1 MLDLIYDK
9 WTANGSDIEM
19 LFFILILLVCF
30 LVVCIMSHISNV
42 RIMNATHLAEIERI
56 KRYGNLRKI
65 NK

>member
-1 MLDLIYDK
+1 MFDIIYNE

-30 LVVCIMSHISNV
+30 FIVCYMSHRSKV
-42 RIMNATHLAEIERI
+42 KLMEAMHLAEMERI
-56 KRYGNLRKI
+56 NRYHKLRKI